1 MTLET
6 AYCNGFFLNIC
17 DSHTDYSNNCYE
29 LANIDINSDNKV
41 LKIFEDYSD
50 VLVEEEVVSLTIL
63 NDSILEKVKKSL
75 DEFIKLNDNQ
85 KRAFVRGLY
94 EYSHLINEITNEG
107 GNNTD
112 IIIKR
117 PSILLD
123 KYVDEI
129 FDFVNIPYV
138 RESNTI
144 IIKYGC
150 STVDFL
156 GFLYTNINN
165 ELSIKSTNF
174 NYLIP
179 KCSFIK
185 TDENAVSPSK
195 TNWSDVG
202 YDLSIIKKVKD
213 INSRTSLYDTGI
225 KIQLE
230 FGYYSEIVP
239 RSSIIKSG
247 YMLSNSIGIIDNSY
261 RGNLMIALTKIA
273 EDANEIE
280 YPFKCCQLIFKKQIY
295 VNMEEVFEGK
305 LDETKRNEGGFG
317 STDN

>member
-1 MTLET
+1 MTTEI

-41 LKIFEDYSD
+41 LKAFENYTDI
-50 VLVEEEVVSLTIL
+50 LVEEELVSLTIL

-75 DEFIKLNDNQ
+75 DEFSKFSKTE
-85 KRAFVRGLY
+85 KREFVRGLY
-94 EYSHLINEITNEG
+94 EYSHLINESD
-107 GNNTD
+107 NNTD

-123 KYVDEI
+123 KYIDEI

-138 RESNTI
+138 RENNAI

-156 GFLYTNINN
+156 GFLYTNIDNSF
-165 ELSIKSTNF
+165 SIKATNLNF
-174 NYLIP
+174 IIP

-185 TDENAVSPSK
+185 TDVNAISPSK

-202 YDLSIIKKVKD
+202 YDLSIIKKIKD
-213 INSRTSLYDTGI
+213 INSKTSLYDTGI
-225 KIQLE
+225 KIQLD

-247 YMLSNSIGIIDNSY
+247 YILSNNIGIIDNSY

-273 EDANEIE
+273 DDASDIE

-295 VNMEEVFEGK
+295 VNMEEIIDGSLE
-305 LDETKRNEGGFG
+305 ETKRNEGSFG
-317 STDN
+317 STDL